1 MPSVRTACSSGHHGL
16 PAVREADQPGAR
28 AAPGSEAGHSAA
40 GCSADSD
47 TAALCAL
54 PERMDGE
61 QDRTVHPVC
70 RPQAGWFG
78 QPQGSALYRRPA
90 GNHAQP
96 GSWRRGVRGLQN
108 LTGQMAQIYKLQDG
122 KRVAVETINPK
133 ETKPIEDDDQ
143 VKFDVLT
150 LWIEKIEV
158 TKL

>member
-1 MPSVRTACSSGHHGL
+1 MHSRDLGAGASGN
-16 PAVREADQPGAR
+16 AVFCLFAKT
-28 AAPGSEAGHSAA
+28 S
-40 GCSADSD
+40 
-47 TAALCAL
+47 TKTL
-54 PERMDGE
+54 
-61 QDRTVHPVC
+61 
-70 RPQAGWFG
+70 
-78 QPQGSALYRRPA
+78 
-90 GNHAQP
+90 
-96 GSWRRGVRGLQN
+96 GLQN